1 MKTTVLCCHLIHYDL
16 PHWEMLPLLGT
27 EEMVPCWVFLCM
39 LDRRRISIWGT
50 LWHFSSPDNHIENL
64 HDISECF
71 TFSRL
76 IPRLMSPTLCYKHT
90 HTQTHTHTHTHR
102 HTHSDHRDTDMHT
115 DKQIHRHRDTQRHR
129 HTGTQRHTDT
139 QTYKQTF
146 TNKDARLKSNSK

>member
-90 HTQTHTHTHTHR
+90 HTHTHTHTHR

-139 QTYKQTF
+139 QTHKQTF